1 LADIIKNRN
10 SIKKRKGI
18 NGPHYLPP
26 KGEEMEEI
34 FVEIERGY
42 LKIKE
47 LRIKNYRFG
56 NSPPLGELKGAGD

>member
-1 LADIIKNRN
+1 
-10 SIKKRKGI
+10 
-18 NGPHYLPP
+18 
-26 KGEEMEEI
+26 MEEI